1 MFETDREPDH
11 VNELGIKWWLEK
23 NLTEYANN
31 PDRRGTCLE
40 NVQCFIIEFPD
51 GRKTRVLVEEG
62 QVLYDDGSIEG
73 IGTKIDMMKAAK
85 RYADT
90 K

>member
-1 MFETDREPDH
+1 MYETEREPDH

-23 NLTEYANN
+23 NLTAYANN
-31 PDRRGTCLE
+31 PDRNGTCLE
-40 NVQCFIIEFPD
+40 KVQCFIVEFPD

-62 QVLYDDGSIEG
+62 QVLYANSSLEG
-73 IGTKIDMMKAAK
+73 IGTKIDIMKVTK
-85 RYADT
+85 RYDNV